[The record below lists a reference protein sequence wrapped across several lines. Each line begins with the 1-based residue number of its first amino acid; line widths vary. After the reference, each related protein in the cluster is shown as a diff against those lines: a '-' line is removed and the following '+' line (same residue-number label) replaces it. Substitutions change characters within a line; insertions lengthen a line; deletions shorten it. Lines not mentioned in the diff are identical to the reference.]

1 MLFRSLFS
9 GLRAVRRSLGLVAAV
24 FVVNLALAALLAVPL
39 AGLLE
44 RDLGKTDSAANMLY
58 GFDAAWWGQ
67 WNDAQSGWAKS
78 FSPEILGIGL
88 SFRNL
93 DLLLRGE
100 LPLGLF
106 RSRPAA
112 EDAAGAAGGT
122 GPASRIDAVI
132 LGISA
137 LYLLLQ
143 TLLLG
148 GILGV
153 FRSEQGSWSVRGLIH
168 GSGFYFARLLR
179 VALIALL
186 VDYVIF
192 GLNAPLARWADARA
206 RDAVSENAAMAWALG
221 RHALLLL
228 ALLLVN
234 MLSSLAKVIVVVEER
249 TSAILAWL
257 SALGF
262 CAANLAKTVGH
273 YLAIVLL
280 GVLLLASWNALDGRL
295 HTTGYKTQLVALL
308 LAQGLVLG
316 RIALRL
322 SLFAGQIALYRKQ
335 AASF

>member
-1 MLFRSLFS
+1 MISALLS
-9 GLRAVRRSLGLVAAV
+9 GLRGVRRSFGLVVAV
-24 FVVNLALAALLAVPL
+24 FAVNLALAALLAVPL
-39 AGLLE
+39 ASLLE
-44 RDLGKTDSAANMLY
+44 RDLQRTDSAATMLY
-58 GFDAAWWGQ
+58 GFDATWWSQ

-106 RSRPAA
+106 RPR
-112 EDAAGAAGGT
+112 AAGEEGAEAVAGA
-122 GPASRIDAVI
+122 GPRIDPLI
-132 LGISA
+132 LGLGA
-137 LYLLLQ
+137 LYLLVQ
-143 TLLLG
+143 TFLLG

-153 FRSEQGSWSVRGLIH
+153 FRSEQGSWSVRGLLH
-168 GSGFYFARLLR
+168 GSGFYFGRLLR

-186 VDYVIF
+186 VDYVLF
-192 GLNAPLARWADARA
+192 RLNAPLARWADARA
-206 RDAVSENAAMAWALG
+206 RESVSENAAMAWALS

-234 MLSSLAKVIVVVEER
+234 MLSSLAKVIVVLEER

-262 CAANLAKTVGH
+262 CAANLAKAVGH
-273 YLAIVLL
+273 YLAVVLL
-280 GVLLLASWNALDGRL
+280 GLLLLATWNALDGRL
-295 HTTGYKTQLVALL
+295 DTTGYKSQLMALL

-335 AASF
+335 TVVP